1 LRSIIRLVSIAALFL
16 LGCVDE
22 GDVIDPTPLEGTMDV
37 EYPLDL
43 WDKDVEGSS
52 LLRLRINQEGAVDS
66 VSILESSGYSAFDSS
81 AVRAAKEMRFNPAS
95 RDGEAVPVW
104 VQVPIIFTKT
114 DRSPGR

>member
-1 LRSIIRLVSIAALFL
+1 MALFL

-22 GDVIDPTPLEGTMDV
+22 GNVIDPTPLGGTMGV
-37 EYPLDL
+37 EYPIDL

-81 AVRAAKEMRFNPAS
+81 AVRAAKEMRFNVRQFVYLKMPLAWLCLQANS
-95 RDGEAVPVW
+95 IGVVKW
-104 VQVPIIFTKT
+104 
-114 DRSPGR
+114 S